1 MDDEGKS
8 GVAADESAGMREE
21 GRSAVGRAECSW
33 HAKGTLSSSTRDP
46 LQLASLVVSPPG
58 TSCVNDR
65 VLLQNECVTLRGRT
79 LARLTQP
86 FEGGGGPSH
95 SSIDRL
101 WMSEDAADYLPA
113 EGNKADRVMDGL
125 KALRDGR
132 RGAAGQPELPPDHA
146 KLRRVAAELA
156 ETLVGQ
162 GLVEE
167 ADVAE
172 ALAELAPRPPETATA
187 PPARA
192 TAAPAPAP
200 EVQPTTVSA
209 DGPIFVVHGHAD
221 ALRHELVRVLEHAT
235 DRKVIVLHEQAN
247 AGRTILEKFEAHAA
261 SAAYAVVLLT
271 GDDAGGPRGGAAAP
285 RGRQNVIFELGFFFG
300 KLGRERVAV
309 LLDPQVEQPSD
320 IAGLVYIPADPQG
333 AWKQKLARELSA
345 VDIKVAYD
353 RIP

>member
-1 MDDEGKS
+1 MRRRKRPPL
-8 GVAADESAGMREE
+8 REE
-21 GRSAVGRAECSW
+21 GRWGPDGRALRPR
-33 HAKGTLSSSTRDP
+33 GSSSALPAPERSAAVVRHRWTR
-46 LQLASLVVSPPG
+46 VCRG
-58 TSCVNDR
+58 TSPESTGCCSRMDH
-65 VLLQNECVTLRGRT
+65 VTLRGRT

-101 WMSEDAADYLPA
+101 WMSEDAAEYLPA
-113 EGNKADRVMDGL
+113 EGNKADRVMSGL

-132 RGAAGQPELPPDHA
+132 RQAPGQPELPPDHA
-146 KLRRVAAELA
+146 KLQRVATELA
-156 ETLVGQ
+156 ETLVAQ
-162 GLVEE
+162 GLVDE

-172 ALAELAPRPPETATA
+172 ALAESASNVHDAMVRRQAEAATA
-187 PPARA
+187 P
-192 TAAPAPAP
+192 TPAP
-200 EVQPTTVSA
+200 EVQPPSVSA

-221 ALRHELVRVLEHAT
+221 ALRHELVRVLERAT
-235 DRKVIVLHEQAN
+235 DRDVIVLHEQAN

-271 GDDAGGPRGGAAAP
+271 GDDAGGPKGGAAAP

-320 IAGLVYIPADPQG
+320 IAGLVYIPADPHG
-333 AWKQKLARELSA
+333 AWKQQLARELSA
-345 VDIKVAYD
+345 VDISVNYN